1 MATPTVTLQSGVM
14 AGGPA
19 VSFVTTNTRVKSQS
33 GYLGL
38 QTDIVQFGGPM
49 VTGMWTTAGSH
60 VFVNSIPVVLQSS
73 SGTAISPTPSSAPM
87 SVSIGDSRV
96 SGS

>member
-1 MATPTVTLQSGVM
+1 MATPTVTLPSGVN

-19 VSFVTTNTRVKSQS
+19 VAFVSANTRVKSQS

-38 QTDIVQFGGPM
+38 ALDVVQFGGPM
-49 VTGMWTTAGSH
+49 ATGMWATAGNR
-60 VFVNSIPVVLQSS
+60 VFVQQVPVVLQSS
-73 SGTAISPTPSSAPM
+73 IGTAVSPAPASAPM
-87 SVSIGDSRV
+87 SVVLGDTRV

>member
-1 MATPTVTLQSGVM
+1 MATPTVTLPSGVM

-19 VSFVTTNTRVKSQS
+19 TSFVTTNTRVKSRS

-38 QTDIVQFGGPM
+38 RTDIVSFGGPM
-49 VTGMWTTAGSH
+49 VTGIWTTAGSH

-87 SVSIGDSRV
+87 SVSIGDSTV

>member
-1 MATPTVTLQSGVM
+1 MATPTVTLPAGVL

-19 VSFVTTNTRVKSQS
+19 TAFVTTNTRVKSQS

-49 VTGMWTTAGSH
+49 VTGMWTVAGSH
-60 VFVNSIPVVLQSS
+60 VFVSSVPVVLQRS
-73 SGTAISPTPSSAPM
+73 SGTAVSPTPSSAPM
-87 SVSIGDSRV
+87 SVSLGDSRV
-96 SGS
+96 GGS

>member
-1 MATPTVTLQSGVM
+1 MATQTVTLPSGVM

-19 VSFVTTNTRVKSQS
+19 TSFVTTNTKVKSLS

-49 VTGMWTTAGSH
+49 VTGMWTMAGSH

-73 SGTAISPTPSSAPM
+73 SGTAVSPTPSSAPM
-87 SVSIGDSRV
+87 SVSMGDSKV
-96 SGS
+96 NGS